1 MLFTLEQSN
10 YQITMMDEK
19 DKKTYSNFEYDSA
32 LNVQEGVKQPEQ
44 ISNFYLEKMRQNKRN
59 ELPVETLVDGIL
71 HGDRVMLS
79 RAITLV
85 ESSRFDHRRKA
96 QQVIEQCLPYSGK
109 SIRVGITG
117 VPGAGKSTTIE
128 ALGKMLTALNHKLAV
143 LAIDPSSERSKGS
156 ILGDKTRM
164 EELSTDPN
172 AFIRPSPSAGSL
184 GGVARKTR
192 EIIILCEAA
201 GFDTV
206 IVETVGVGQ
215 SEVAAHSMV
224 DFFLLLQLAN
234 TGDELQGIKRGIME
248 MADMIAINKCDIDPA
263 KAGLAAQ
270 QFRNALHLFPMPD
283 SGWTVP
289 VTTCSAYSKEG
300 LQEIWNKILEYVAF
314 TKKNGFFYHK
324 RQQQNLRILDETI
337 ENTLKERFYNTPG
350 MEEQIE
356 KARQE
361 ILENKV
367 SAYTAAERLVGG

>member
-1 MLFTLEQSN
+1 
-10 YQITMMDEK
+10 MMDDK

-32 LNVQEGVKQPEQ
+32 LNVVEGVKQPEQ
-44 ISNFYLEKMRQNKRN
+44 ISNFYLEKMRQKKHS
-59 ELPVETLVDGIL
+59 EPTVAELVDGIL

-128 ALGKMLTALNHKLAV
+128 SLGKMLTALNHKLAV

-248 MADMIAINKCDIDPA
+248 MADMIAINKCDIDLD
-263 KAGLAAQ
+263 KARLSAQ
-270 QFRNALHLFPMPD
+270 QFRNALHLFPLPD

-289 VTTCSAYSKEG
+289 VTLCSAYSKEG
-300 LQEIWNKILEYVAF
+300 LQDIWNKVLEYVAF
-314 TKKNGFFYHK
+314 TKSNGYFYHK
-324 RQQQNLRILDETI
+324 RQQQSLRILEETI
-337 ENTLKERFYNTPG
+337 ENSLKERFYNTPG
-350 MEEQIE
+350 MEERLEQV
-356 KARQE
+356 RQD
-361 ILENKV
+361 ILDNKV
-367 SAYTAAERLVGG
+367 SAYTAAERLVEENV

>member
-1 MLFTLEQSN
+1 M
-10 YQITMMDEK
+10 IDEK
-19 DKKTYSNFEYDSA
+19 DKKTYSNFDYDSA
-32 LNVQEGVKQPEQ
+32 LSVQQGVDRPEQ
-44 ISNFYLEKMRQNKRN
+44 ISNFYLEKMRSLKPK
-59 ELPVETLVDGIL
+59 EIPVDTLVDGIV

-85 ESSRFDHRRKA
+85 ESSLPAHRRKA
-96 QQVIEQCLPYSGK
+96 QQVIEQCVPYSGK
-109 SIRVGITG
+109 SIRLGITG
-117 VPGAGKSTTIE
+117 VPGAGKSTVIE
-128 ALGKMLTALNHKLAV
+128 SLGKMLTSLNHKLAV

-172 AFIRPSPSAGSL
+172 AFIRPPPSAGSL

-192 EIIILCEAA
+192 EIILLCEAA

-248 MADMIAINKCDIDPA
+248 MADMIAINKCDLDA
-263 KAGLAAQ
+263 EKAALSAQ

-289 VTTCSAYSKEG
+289 VVLCSAYSKQG
-300 LQEIWNKILEYVAF
+300 LQDIWNNVMEYVAF
-314 TKKNGFFYHK
+314 TKKNGYFYHK
-324 RQQQNLRILDETI
+324 RQQQSLRILEETI
-337 ENTLKERFYNTPG
+337 ENTLKDRFYATPG
-350 MEEQIE
+350 MEERLE
-356 KARQE
+356 EARKE
-361 ILENKV
+361 ILANTL
-367 SAYTAAERLVGG
+367 SPYTAADRLVGVES

>member
-1 MLFTLEQSN
+1 
-10 YQITMMDEK
+10 MMDEQ

-32 LNVQEGVKQPEQ
+32 LNVVEGVKQPEQ
-44 ISNFYLEKMRQNKRN
+44 ISNFYLEKMRQKKRQ
-59 ELPVETLVDGIL
+59 EPSVEEMVDGIL

-85 ESSRFDHRRKA
+85 ESSRFDHRARA
-96 QQVIEQCLPYSGK
+96 QQVIEQCLPHSGK
-109 SIRVGITG
+109 SVRLGITG

-128 ALGKMLTALNHKLAV
+128 ALGKMLTALNHKVAV

-248 MADMIAINKCDIDPA
+248 MADMIAINKSDIDID
-263 KAGLAAQ
+263 KSKLAAQ
-270 QFRNALHLFPMPD
+270 QFRNDLHLFPMPD

-289 VTTCSAYSKEG
+289 VVLCSAYSKLG
-300 LQEIWNKILEYVAF
+300 LQEIWNNVLEYVAF
-314 TKKNGFFYHK
+314 TKKNGYFYQK
-324 RQQQNLRILDETI
+324 RQEQNLRILDETI
-337 ENTLKERFYNTPG
+337 ENTLKDRFYNAAG
-350 MEEQIE
+350 MEERLEQVR
-356 KARQE
+356 KD

-367 SAYTAAERLVGG
+367 SAYAAAEKLVNEKQ

>member
-1 MLFTLEQSN
+1 
-10 YQITMMDEK
+10 MMDEK
-19 DKKTYSNFEYDSA
+19 DKKTYSNFDYDSA
-32 LNVQEGVKQPEQ
+32 LNVQEGVAQPEQ
-44 ISNFYLEKMRQNKRN
+44 ISNFYLEKMRQRRRN
-59 ELPVETLVDGIL
+59 EPTIEQLVDGIIR
-71 HGDRVMLS
+71 GDRVMLS

-85 ESSRFDHRRKA
+85 ESSLPDHSRKA
-96 QQVIEQCLPYSGK
+96 QQVIQQCLPYSGK

-192 EIIILCEAA
+192 EIILLCEAA

-248 MADMIAINKCDIDPA
+248 MADMIAINKSDIDPERS
-263 KAGLAAQ
+263 KLAAQ

-289 VTTCSAYSKEG
+289 VLPCSAYSKEG

-314 TKKNGFFYHK
+314 TKKNGYFYHK
-324 RQQQNLRILDETI
+324 RQQQSLRILDETI
-337 ENTLKERFYNTPG
+337 ENTLKQRFYNTPG
-350 MEEQIE
+350 MEQRLEQ
-356 KARQE
+356 ARRD
-361 ILENKV
+361 ILASKV
-367 SAYTAAERLVGG
+367 SAYTAAEELVRMC